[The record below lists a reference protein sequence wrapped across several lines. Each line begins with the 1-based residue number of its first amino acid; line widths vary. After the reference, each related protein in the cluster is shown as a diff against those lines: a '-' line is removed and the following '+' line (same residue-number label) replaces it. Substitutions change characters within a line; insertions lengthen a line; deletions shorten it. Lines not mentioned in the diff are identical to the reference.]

1 MQIYDIRGY
10 NAYNVKYLFVVF
22 WAMIRRMQDLPDVSS
37 SEKARNSHSVI
48 TVYQFL
54 EYLLEDPPMPV
65 EERIEQVTLE
75 CLYYFT
81 DFQK

>member
-1 MQIYDIRGY
+1 
-10 NAYNVKYLFVVF
+10 
-22 WAMIRRMQDLPDVSS
+22 MIRRMQDLPDVLS
-37 SEKARNSHSVI
+37 SEKARNSHSAI

-75 CLYYFT
+75 CLYYFI
-81 DFQK
+81 DFRK